1 MIGKKDNM
9 NHILFTGDWKSRVD
23 FITILTSAGFMV
35 SVLPDSDVVSTPCD
49 LIITIAAHPDDLKP
63 MKEIGVPWL
72 VCCTGNNTELL
83 NSAYQYGAM
92 AVFPEGTTDQVI
104 IQFIQRSLMNAN
116 PSTRKDVLNGA
127 IAQRRYQKGDIIVLE
142 PDTALE
148 IQKGILSQNMVYQ
161 DGSEVLLGLFGTG
174 QMVIP
179 HPSDTCYIQ
188 LIAHT
193 DLLATIKSWEQVSH
207 DPNFLEKFRS
217 RLQQLEAWAAMQARP
232 HLDQRV
238 LGILSLLSEQ
248 FGRTTPEG
256 QIVDVRITH
265 TQLATAVGAT
275 RATITRTLGD
285 LRHQN
290 KLSIINTADGE
301 RFCLL
306 QWEPGHHGPHSEGC

>member
-1 MIGKKDNM
+1 MH
-9 NHILFTGDWKSRVD
+9 HILITGDWKSRVD
-23 FITILTSAGFMV
+23 FFSLLTSAGFII
-35 SVLPDSDVVSTPCD
+35 SIPPGLDVVSIPCD
-49 LIITIAAHPDDLKP
+49 LIITIAANPDDLKQQ
-63 MKEIGVPWL
+63 KDISTPWL
-72 VCCTGNNTELL
+72 VWCMGNDPQVL
-83 NSAYQYGAM
+83 NMAYQYGAM
-92 AVFPEGTTDQVI
+92 AVFPEGTMDQVI
-104 IQFIQRSLMNAN
+104 IQFIQRILVNAN
-116 PSTRKDVLNGA
+116 PSSKQDTLNGA
-127 IAQRRYQKGDIIVLE
+127 IAQRRYQKGDIIILE
-142 PDTALE
+142 PDTIME

-174 QMVIP
+174 QLVIP

-193 DLLATIKSWEQVSH
+193 DLFVTIKSWEQVSH
-207 DPNFLEKFRS
+207 DPKFLKKFRS
-217 RLQQLEAWAAMQARP
+217 RLQQMEAWAAMQARP

-248 FGRTTPEG
+248 FGKTTPEG
-256 QIVDVRITH
+256 QVVDVRITH

-290 KLSIINTADGE
+290 KMSIINTADGE

-306 QWEPGHHGPHSEGC
+306 QWEPGHHCPHSEV